1 MFYLRESLELRQLAA
16 LDGCTRIYSCS
27 ATHKDQILNLRSLLG
42 TLLALLTGFS
52 EFRNVRDVNRNI
64 RIFPHIAV
72 RKLLRFSS
80 FIYMRWS
87 AAHLCWKKKKKM
99 VMFTFSSCFSLWLS
113 GIRFLPLLQFCCCLE
128 LLCARRL
135 PLQWKVSFFLPD

>member
-87 AAHLCWKKKKKM
+87 AAHLCWKKKKKDGY
-99 VMFTFSSCFSLWLS
+99 VYLFLLLLSLALRYKISPSFAVLLLLGTSLCTSFTIAVES
-113 GIRFLPLLQFCCCLE
+113 
-128 LLCARRL
+128 
-135 PLQWKVSFFLPD
+135 